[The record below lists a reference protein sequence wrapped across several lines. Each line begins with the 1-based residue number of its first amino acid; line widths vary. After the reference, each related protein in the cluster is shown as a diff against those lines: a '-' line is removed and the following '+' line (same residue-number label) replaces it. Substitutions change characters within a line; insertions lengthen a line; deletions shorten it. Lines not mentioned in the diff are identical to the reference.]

1 MKTSVVK
8 TACLIAALA
17 LCWGA
22 PRDLPGQ
29 QMANKADTGRW
40 TIESVGTETATPD
53 VYYILMKMEFESS
66 MAADATAEGEKRLH
80 VFLAAV
86 DALKIPNLSYRIC
99 NNLITPAEALSDLPG
114 AVVYTRNIV
123 FTLLSPRA
131 GEQLPA
137 RDAIIAKLED
147 LGACYNSHCVTC
159 IGSG

>member
-1 MKTSVVK
+1 MKTGLMK
-8 TACLIAALA
+8 TARLVAALA
-17 LCWGA
+17 LCWSVA
-22 PRDLPGQ
+22 RDLAAQ
-29 QMANKADTGRW
+29 RTAANTDTGQW
-40 TIESVGTETATPD
+40 TIQSVGTEAATPD

-99 NNLITPAEALSDLPG
+99 NNLITPANSDLPG

-147 LGACYNSHCVTC
+147 LGARYNSHCVTC

>member
-1 MKTSVVK
+1 
-8 TACLIAALA
+8 
-17 LCWGA
+17 
-22 PRDLPGQ
+22 
-29 QMANKADTGRW
+29 MANKADTGRW

-99 NNLITPAEALSDLPG
+99 NNLITPANSDLPG

-147 LGACYNSHCVTC
+147 LGARYNSHCVTC